1 MWWLPLLL
9 VLLLTGCE
17 LAPESCPPGTTLR
30 TLHSEIGDEA
40 WCSGPLGERHGP
52 YRRTVDG
59 ELVEVG
65 AYRLDRMDGTWIEWR
80 RGGYV
85 ELDFVRGKPVAF
97 RDRSSAR

>member
-1 MWWLPLLL
+1 M
-9 VLLLTGCE
+9 
-17 LAPESCPPGTTLR
+17 
-30 TLHSEIGDEA
+30 
-40 WCSGPLGERHGP
+40 
-52 YRRTVDG
+52 DG